1 MNSFRKIIL
10 SSGPYPIVGGNYMNE
25 GYIAVLD
32 KISSISPTPGGG
44 AVAALVLGHSYSLVS
59 MVSQLTLKSDK
70 WIKGHKISKNLKN
83 ISEKGILHSIDLAN
97 NDCIA
102 FDNVMNSYRLPKN
115 NEEEISIRKEKI
127 IEASLEATTAPYD
140 IAEKSLDLLLLLPD
154 FAKYANKNA
163 LTDLASASQLAESA
177 AYIASLNVKI
187 NTSNLSKEDS
197 RKYNIKI
204 KNILKES
211 KSLNENIQKICS
223 SRIGW

>member
-1 MNSFRKIIL
+1 MKKIIIISNFL
-10 SSGPYPIVGGNYMNE
+10 IIFSTNVYGEWSEFSRGVSE
-25 GYIAVLD
+25 GVETTLYI
-32 KISSISPTPGGG
+32 
-44 AVAALVLGHSYSLVS
+44 
-59 MVSQLTLKSDK
+59 
-70 WIKGHKISKNLKN
+70 
-83 ISEKGILHSIDLAN
+83 
-97 NDCIA
+97 
-102 FDNVMNSYRLPKN
+102 

-187 NTSNLSKEDS
+187 NTPNLSKEDS

-211 KSLNENIQKICS
+211 KSLNENIQEICS

>member
-1 MNSFRKIIL
+1 
-10 SSGPYPIVGGNYMNE
+10 
-25 GYIAVLD
+25 
-32 KISSISPTPGGG
+32 
-44 AVAALVLGHSYSLVS
+44 
-59 MVSQLTLKSDK
+59 
-70 WIKGHKISKNLKN
+70 
-83 ISEKGILHSIDLAN
+83 
-97 NDCIA
+97 
-102 FDNVMNSYRLPKN
+102 MNSYRLPKN
-115 NEEEISIRKEKI
+115 NEEEISIREEKI

-140 IAEKSLDLLLLLPD
+140 IAEKSLELLLLLPD

-187 NTSNLSKEDS
+187 NTPNLSNEDS

-204 KNILKES
+204 KNILNEC